1 MEPQKC
7 FDIMNNIL
15 KNWKTS
21 LAGIVAIAGV
31 ITTTW
36 LPEYADEVAK
46 VVGILAGLGLLAA
59 KDSTVTGVK

>member
-1 MEPQKC
+1 
-7 FDIMNNIL
+7 MNSIL

-21 LAGIVAIAGV
+21 LAGIAAIAGV
-31 ITTTW
+31 VTTTW

-59 KDSTVTGVK
+59 KDSNVTGTK